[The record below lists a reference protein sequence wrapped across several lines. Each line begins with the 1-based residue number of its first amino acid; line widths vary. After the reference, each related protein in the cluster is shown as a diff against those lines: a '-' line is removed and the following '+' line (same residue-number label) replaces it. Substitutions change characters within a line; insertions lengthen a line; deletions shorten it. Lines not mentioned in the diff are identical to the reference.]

1 MTAQTTADLLE
12 TMPAYGSEFAK
23 TYANH
28 APMVL
33 TALDRI
39 GGSPERLQDF
49 FVHYRD
55 AKALLPFPAPSG
67 PPLDA
72 ASWPDAIGQ
81 RDREPELRAFFA
93 AEVGRLG
100 IDGAVRAH
108 IDRLAPG
115 VGASAFHALMR
126 LAYGLLRRDETDV
139 AVALG
144 YWAATYLPMPAP
156 QGGPA
161 RTADPLALLAMVAEI
176 PSLAAI
182 PVGELLWWNMDA
194 HAKHPDFQPVADWL
208 AIDDT
213 TLDRMARASL
223 ALFAATQ
230 HFAALHAVTGVH
242 WLRIVTPYCAQPEVM
257 LRHFWQ
263 CIAALLPEMGR
274 PALPSDADL
283 ARWRALPCPGWPE
296 IWAAAAQSYD
306 EHDISIAYSAHE
318 EMQVLG
324 DRLYQVAA
332 ARRLGLIPDYTYL
345 PGTGR
350 P

>member
-1 MTAQTTADLLE
+1 MTAQTTGDLLD

-39 GGSPERLQDF
+39 GGSADRLEDF

-55 AKALLPFPAPSG
+55 AKQLLPFPPRNG

-72 ASWPDAIGQ
+72 NTWTEAIGQ
-81 RDREPELRAFFA
+81 RDREPELRDFFA
-93 AEVGRLG
+93 AEVARLG
-100 IDGAVRAH
+100 IDDAVRTY

-144 YWAATYLPMPAP
+144 YWAATYLTMPAP
-156 QGGPA
+156 QGGTP
-161 RTADPLALLAMVAEI
+161 RTDDPLEMLAMVAGVE
-176 PSLAAI
+176 SLANI

-194 HAKHPDFQPVADWL
+194 HAKHPDFRPVVDWL
-208 AIDDT
+208 RIDDT
-213 TLDRMARASL
+213 TLDRMAAASL
-223 ALFAATQ
+223 ALFAGTQ

-242 WLRIVTPYCAQPEVM
+242 WLRIVTPYCSNPDAM
-257 LRHFWQ
+257 LRAFWQ
-263 CIAALLPEMGR
+263 CIATLLPEMGH
-274 PALPSDADL
+274 PTLPTPADL
-283 ARWRALPCPGWPE
+283 DRWRALPCPDWPE
-296 IWAAAAQSYD
+296 IWAVAAQSYD
-306 EHDISIAYSAHE
+306 EHDISIAFSAHE
-318 EMQVLG
+318 EMRVLG
-324 DRLYQVAA
+324 DPLYRVAA
-332 ARRLGLIPDYTYL
+332 ARRLGLIPDYTASK
-345 PGTGR
+345 
-350 P
+350 